1 MTPTLRTHEDGPKV
15 DVQRFSA
22 LMHGPERAHE
32 RCTSRSTVYYRI
44 VHVVV
49 PGPSGMATYVIDGVG
64 FYLQLLLRLR

>member
-49 PGPSGMATYVIDGVG
+49 PGPSSAVSWLAERECVD
-64 FYLQLLLRLR
+64 Q